1 MRVWIDDLR
10 DPADY
15 GYPDA
20 IWLKNE
26 AEYIVFLAECLMDD
40 LVDDIS
46 DIHFDNDLGEVREGY
61 DIFVSLEEDLFN
73 GNFKGLRNIYVHTSN
88 PSAAQKFMLA
98 RESLLWYGIDLIR
111 KNY

>member
-26 AEYIVFLAECLMDD
+26 AQYIVFLAECLMDD

-61 DIFVSLEEDLFN
+61 HIFETLEKDIFE
-73 GNFKGLRNIYVHTSN
+73 GNFKGLKRIYVHTTN
-88 PSAAQKFMLA
+88 PGAANKFMLA
-98 RESLLWYGIDLIR
+98 KDSLAWYGIEMIR
-111 KNY
+111 KHY